1 MNFFLSKKVKKAAA
15 VSAACVMLGTM
26 PFVLTGCGDE
36 SGAGASG
43 EKVIKMGMGSAWKD
57 LIPYNNSSGGYY
69 SGIVL
74 GLLYDRLMYIGDDGK
89 LSPRA
94 ADSWELSEDKHTITF
109 HLNKKAKWS
118 DGQPVTAKDYLFAA
132 KIITDPDC
140 PAALKSRMKIL
151 KGVNTTGNRDDSEPF
166 GVEAPDDYTLKYTTD
181 DAIDPLSTF
190 SQYMYDFLP
199 LPEHLLKDMKPADY
213 LKNENWTHP
222 VTNGPMAFDSMV
234 AGSQLVMKSNKDY
247 HLGAPGFDKMIIQVM
262 APTNMASSLI
272 SGDID
277 LAYPTLTE
285 DDIKTLEGAGAEK
298 VKVVREKA
306 PSQPYMI
313 YINQAVLPDKRIRQ
327 AMDKA
332 IDRKAL
338 AKLLQHAEPI
348 ETPIRK
354 DSKYYDA
361 AASYTYDPAEAKK
374 IFDSAVADGAVKP
387 GQEFVI
393 TTPAGIREK
402 CANIIQ
408 QNLQAIGMNT
418 KIEVTEAATMFAG
431 FSTGK
436 TAIGLVN
443 RSASQDPMYMAYHLT
458 ANPPYWCHITYS
470 LWDDYYKAYLNAPSD
485 EDKLT
490 IVKNYQES
498 WLDDVPII
506 FYASTYKDYGYNP
519 KIQGDIALPDADY
532 GNMPVWKWSVK

>member
-1 MNFFLSKKVKKAAA
+1 MNFFLSNKVKRAAA
-15 VSAACVMLGTM
+15 AAAACAMLGAM

-36 SGAGASG
+36 SGASASG

-89 LSPRA
+89 VSPRA
-94 ADSWELSEDKHTITF
+94 ADSWEFSDDKRTVTF
-109 HLNKKAKWS
+109 HLNKNLKWS
-118 DGQPVTAKDYLFAA
+118 DGTPVTAKDYLFAA
-132 KIITDPDC
+132 KMITDPDC

-151 KGVNTTGNRDDSEPF
+151 KGVNTTGNRDGAEPF
-166 GVEAPDDYTLKYTTD
+166 GVEAPDDYTLIYKTD
-181 DAIDPLSTF
+181 DPIDELSTF

-199 LPEHLLKDMKPADY
+199 IPEHLLKDMKPADY
-213 LKNENWTHP
+213 LKHDNWTHP
-222 VTNGPMAFDSMV
+222 VTDGPLAFDSMV
-234 AGSQLVMKSNKDY
+234 AGSQLIMKANKDY
-247 HLGAPGFDKMIIQVM
+247 HMGAPGFDKMIIQVM
-262 APTNMASSLI
+262 APSNMASSLI

-285 DDIKTLEGAGAEK
+285 DDVKTLEGSGK
-298 VKVVREKA
+298 LKVVREKA
-306 PSQPYMI
+306 PSQPYMV
-313 YINQAVLPDKRIRQ
+313 YVNQSVLPDKRIRQ

-332 IDRKAL
+332 IDREAL

-354 DSKYYDA
+354 DSKYYDDA
-361 AASYTYDPAEAKK
+361 VKYNYDPAAAKA
-374 IFDSAVADGAVKP
+374 IFQSAVADGAVSAD
-387 GQEFVI
+387 QEFVI
-393 TTPAGIREK
+393 TTPPGIREK

-408 QNLQAIGMNT
+408 QNMQAIGMNT

-431 FSTGK
+431 FSNGK
-436 TAIGLVN
+436 TEIALVN

-458 ANPPYWCHITYS
+458 SNPPYWSHITYS
-470 LWDDYYKAYLNAPSD
+470 LWDDYYKAYLNASD
-485 EDKLT
+485 ADKVG
-490 IVKNYQES
+490 IVKDYQKS
-498 WLDDVPII
+498 WLDDVPVI

-519 KIQGDIALPDADY
+519 RIEGAIDLPDADY
-532 GNMPVWKWSVK
+532 GNLPVWKWSVK